1 MNSNQ
6 FRRTRVAA
14 AVAGLVLAF
23 GAGQAFG
30 AAFILQENSG
40 SGQGNAY
47 AGGAA
52 ASEDADTVWTNPA
65 GMQRLKSPQVA
76 VAVNFITP
84 SMKFGDNGGSLA
96 AQSQTLGGS
105 GGDAGSLNVVPNLF
119 LVVPITKG
127 WHFGLGINAPFGLVT
142 EYDSTWLGRF
152 QAIKSDVKTMNVNP
166 AISYQFGD
174 FAVGAGA
181 NYQQI
186 KATFTQNANYSAA
199 LLQAAVTA
207 GIKPGTPTFN
217 AIAQSTPFL
226 ESNVN
231 INGDDS
237 SWGWNV
243 GFEWKPD
250 NTSRF
255 GASYRSA
262 IKYNVTGN
270 VSFNNPAL
278 PSTIPPSLAP
288 TVAALAAG
296 VNSKFLYNSG
306 VTSDIKV
313 PPFANVSY
321 FTQLKNTKWD
331 LMGDVQWT
339 GWSTI
344 QDLTFN
350 RTDGN
355 PVQSTAENF
364 KDVWRVSGGANYHYN
379 DQWLVRM
386 GVAWDQTP
394 VQNQYRTAR
403 LPDSDRIWLSTG
415 AQYKFSP
422 AWKFDVGASY
432 IFVKNGNIYEMGSTN
447 LGQPPSVAQNG
458 LIDGTYKNNVIV
470 VSAQVTYTWDQPPQ
484 AAPKVAEVA
493 PAPAPVAKPAPPPP
507 PPPAPAP
514 APAPTPQVQKITLDS
529 KVLFDFDKAVLKPEG
544 KAAIDSQV
552 VGRLAEVQKL
562 DVVLVTGHTDRLGTD
577 AYNQKLSERRAD
589 AVRDYLVSKGVD
601 KAKIETIGLGEKQPV
616 VQCDQKNRKDLI
628 ACLQPNRRVEL
639 QVKGE
644 ARK

>member
-6 FRRTRVAA
+6 FQRTRLAA
-14 AVAGLVLAF
+14 AIAGLILAV

-65 GMQRLKSPQVA
+65 GMQRLKTPQVA

-84 SMKFGDNGGSLA
+84 SMKFSDNGGSLP
-96 AQSQTLGGS
+96 AQSQTLGGN
-105 GGDAGSLNVVPNLF
+105 GGDAGSLNVVPNMY
-119 LVVPITKG
+119 LVVPITKQ

-142 EYDSTWLGRF
+142 EYDGGWMGRF
-152 QAIKSDVKTMNVNP
+152 QAIKSDVKTININP

-174 FAVGAGA
+174 FAVGAGV

-199 LLQAAVTA
+199 LLQAAITA
-207 GIKPGTPTFN
+207 GIKPGTPTFG
-217 AIAQSTPFL
+217 AIAASTPGL

-243 GFEWKPD
+243 GFEWRPD
-250 NTSRF
+250 GLSRF
-255 GASYRSA
+255 GAAYRSA

-270 VSFNNPAL
+270 ASFNNPTL

-288 TVAALAAG
+288 TVGLLAAG
-296 VNSKFLYNSG
+296 VNSQFLYNSG
-306 VTSDIKV
+306 VNADIKV

-321 FTQLKNTKWD
+321 FTQLKDSRWD
-331 LMGDVQWT
+331 LMADVQWT

-350 RTDGN
+350 RTNGS
-355 PVQSTAENF
+355 PLQSTPENF
-364 KDVWRVSGGANYHYN
+364 KDVWRLSAGANYRYT
-379 DQWLVRM
+379 DQWMYRM

-394 VQNQYRTAR
+394 VQDQYRTAR
-403 LPDSDRIWLSTG
+403 LPDSDRFWLSG
-415 AQYKFSP
+415 GVQYKFNP
-422 AWKFDVGASY
+422 ALKFDLGATY

-458 LIDGTYKNNVIV
+458 LLDGTYKNNVII
-470 VSAQVTYTWDQPPQ
+470 VSGQVTWN
-484 AAPKVAEVA
+484 
-493 PAPAPVAKPAPPPP
+493 
-507 PPPAPAP
+507 
-514 APAPTPQVQKITLDS
+514 
-529 KVLFDFDKAVLKPEG
+529 F
-544 KAAIDSQV
+544 
-552 VGRLAEVQKL
+552 
-562 DVVLVTGHTDRLGTD
+562 
-577 AYNQKLSERRAD
+577 
-589 AVRDYLVSKGVD
+589 
-601 KAKIETIGLGEKQPV
+601 
-616 VQCDQKNRKDLI
+616 
-628 ACLQPNRRVEL
+628 
-639 QVKGE
+639 
-644 ARK
+644 